1 MAQLYQLYALNR
13 TANRRFEVVTN
24 AANTDE
30 ATIYLYDMIV
40 STDDEADWW
49 GGVSPMNFI
58 KELANITAN
67 TIRLRINSPGGDVFA
82 ARCIE
87 QAIVESGKTVIAH
100 IDGLCA
106 SAATYIALACS
117 KVMMGEGSLFMIHNA
132 WTMAWGDKNDLT
144 KTATLLNKIDG
155 TLANGYAKKTG
166 KDTADIAALMDAE
179 TWFTAQEAL
188 DYGFIDEVSTT
199 ETAKNTAQQAKNWQL
214 NVYKNAPKAV
224 FTKQP
229 PPNDP
234 QNTPKPTAKT
244 VVFDKQRAL
253 NRLNLACI

>member
-1 MAQLYQLYALNR
+1 MAQLYQLFALNR
-13 TANRRFEVVTN
+13 SANRRFEVVTN
-24 AANTDE
+24 EANTE
-30 ATIYLYDMIV
+30 ATLYLYDMIV
-40 STDDEADWW
+40 STDNEAEWW

-58 KELANITAN
+58 KELSNITAS
-67 TIRLRINSPGGDVFA
+67 TIHLRINSPGGDVFA
-82 ARCIE
+82 ARCME

-117 KVMMGEGSLFMIHNA
+117 SVAMGEGSLFMIHNA

-155 TLANGYAKKTG
+155 TLANSYAKKTG
-166 KDTADIAALMDAE
+166 KETSEIAALMDAE

-188 DYGFIDEVSTT
+188 DYGFVDEVSTN
-199 ETAKNTAQQAKNWQL
+199 ETPKNTAQQAKNWQL
-214 NVYKNAPKAV
+214 GVYKNAPKLNSE
-224 FTKQP
+224 
-229 PPNDP
+229 PNKPTQQP
-234 QNTPKPTAKT
+234 QNTQKPTSKPA
-244 VVFDKQRAL
+244 VFDKQQAL

>member
-13 TANRRFEVVTN
+13 AASRRFEVVN
-24 AANTDE
+24 AEANDE
-30 ATIYLYDMIV
+30 ATVYLYDMIV
-40 STDDEADWW
+40 STDDEAEWW
-49 GGVSPMNFI
+49 GGVSPMGFI
-58 KELANITAN
+58 TELANISASTVH
-67 TIRLRINSPGGDVFA
+67 LRINSPGGDVFA

-87 QAIVESGKTVIAH
+87 QAIAECGKTVIAH

-117 KVMMGEGSLFMIHNA
+117 KVVMGEGSLFMIHNA
-132 WTMAWGDKNDLT
+132 WTCAWGDKNDLT
-144 KTATLLNKIDG
+144 KTATLLNKIDA
-155 TLANGYAKKTG
+155 TLANSYAKKTG
-166 KDTADIAALMDAE
+166 KNTADIAALMDAE

-199 ETAKNTAQQAKNWQL
+199 ETAKNTAQQAQNWQL
-214 NVYKNAPKAV
+214 GVYKNAPKAV

-229 PPNDP
+229 PQNNP